1 MISYAYACNKRNGI
15 TETTR
20 EDFMG
25 YQDNRDILRKAG
37 LSEDEMK
44 RLDTLRRV
52 YAAEGKLQEGADYR
66 RLQCV
71 RWLVTTGRLTD
82 QRTCL

>member
-1 MISYAYACNKRNGI
+1 MISYAYASCNKRNGI
-15 TETTR
+15 TDTTR

-25 YQDNRDILRKAG
+25 YKENRDILRKAG

-52 YAAEGKLQEGADYR
+52 YAVEGKFREWADYR
-66 RLQCV
+66 RLQFV

-82 QRTCL
+82 QLV